1 MLEEELEKRKAKEKR
16 AKTKKVRKSKKRHN
30 EKKSKF
36 VKCMKNIKEEYLT
49 CVSYTISKIQI

>member
-30 EKKSKF
+30 EKKSKLE
-36 VKCMKNIKEEYLT
+36 KCMKNIKKDYFT
-49 CVSYTISKIQI
+49 CVSFAINKI